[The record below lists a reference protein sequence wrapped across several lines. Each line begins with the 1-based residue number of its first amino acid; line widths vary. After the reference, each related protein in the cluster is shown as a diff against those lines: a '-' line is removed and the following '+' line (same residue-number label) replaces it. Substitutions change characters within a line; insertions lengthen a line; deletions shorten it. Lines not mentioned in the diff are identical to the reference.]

1 MRKIVFVLTILLLCG
16 LTFLIAGHWGLTE
29 SSLAF
34 GLIYAIV
41 YLFYRKKTFK
51 WKWFLLSFGSSS
63 LIVYALLVFGGMSK
77 AEDEVTLK
85 LSLLKSEL
93 EKEGHQPKW
102 FIISQRRNP
111 VFNAMLA
118 NSVDGS
124 EHLKGKAIDI
134 FVLDINGDGTF
145 DLSDIEL
152 MEKAN
157 KQVERNHPNLKGAFG
172 DYFLSKNSALTQHM
186 IHIDTRGYR
195 HRYPRIHKRS

>member
-1 MRKIVFVLTILLLCG
+1 MRKIIFILIILLLFG
-16 LTFLIAGHWGLTE
+16 LSFIIAGRWGLTE

-41 YLFYRKKTFK
+41 YLFYRKKTFN
-51 WKWFLLSFGSSS
+51 WKGFLLSFGSSS
-63 LIVYALLVFGGMSK
+63 LIVYALLFFVGMPQS
-77 AEDEVTLK
+77 EDEVTLK

-118 NSVDGS
+118 NSVDVS
-124 EHLKGKAIDI
+124 EHLKGKAIDV

>member
-1 MRKIVFVLTILLLCG
+1 MRKIVFALTILLLFG
-16 LTFLIAGHWGLTE
+16 LSFLIAGHWGLIK

-34 GLIYAIV
+34 GLIYATV

-51 WKWFLLSFGSSS
+51 CKWFLLSFGSSS
-63 LIVYALLVFGGMSK
+63 LIVYGLLFFIGMPQP
-77 AEDEVTLK
+77 EDEVTLK

-93 EKEGHQPKW
+93 ENKGHQPKW

-111 VFNAMLA
+111 VFNELLP
-118 NSVDGS
+118 NSADDS
-124 EHLKGKAIDI
+124 EHMKGKAIDV
-134 FVLDINGDGTF
+134 FVIDINGDGTF

-172 DYFLSKNSALTQHM
+172 DYFLPKNSALTQHM